1 MTQDIAIVGM
11 SCRLPGAPDL
21 DAFWGLLSEG
31 RSAITEVPP
40 ERWDLGRIYDA
51 DPLAAGKA
59 NGFVA
64 LAVKSSLVCLR
75 CS

>member
-1 MTQDIAIVGM
+1 MTQDIVIVGM

-21 DAFWGLLSEG
+21 HAFWGLLSEG

-40 ERWDLGRIYDA
+40 ERWDLGSVCGA

-59 NGFVA
+59 KGFVA